1 MSKATINLGKLRDLG
16 TEELTSTLLQSRD
29 ELFRLRLGMQTN
41 PVTSPAAV
49 GSVAS
54 SRPGAAAR
62 VRSRTV
68 ASLAD
73 GRKTVTSPTGPAG
86 ASTTVTLAY

>member
-41 PVTSPAAV
+41 QVTSTAAV
-49 GSVAS
+49 GAK
-54 SRPGAAAR
+54 RREIARIMTILNGRQAAAPAAAPAKA
-62 VRSRTV
+62 TK
-68 ASLAD
+68 
-73 GRKTVTSPTGPAG
+73 KTTK
-86 ASTTVTLAY
+86 STKAKAE